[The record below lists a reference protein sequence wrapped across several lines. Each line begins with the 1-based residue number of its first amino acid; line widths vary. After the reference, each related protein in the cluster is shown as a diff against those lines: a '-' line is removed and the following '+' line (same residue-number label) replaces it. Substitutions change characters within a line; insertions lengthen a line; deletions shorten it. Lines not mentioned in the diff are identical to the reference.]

1 MKSKPWRFSFSS
13 MILFTSV
20 TFLLGVRSF
29 LSFLRKIDE
38 YAICD
43 EGLFCWILFNVSMIA
58 SLSASGLLLFMS
70 FAPAWTTIMLLSDLP
85 TRIKNRKSH
94 RTPITSTA
102 KSWKTLKEKISNKHH
117 KQTKAKVRTCKTI
130 ETKVHRERE
139 TERTKSI

>member
-1 MKSKPWRFSFSS
+1 

-70 FAPAWTTIMLLSDLP
+70 FVPAWTTIMSLSDLP
-85 TRIKNRKSH
+85 TCCVAYLILD
-94 RTPITSTA
+94 PPLAIIST
-102 KSWKTLKEKISNKHH
+102 
-117 KQTKAKVRTCKTI
+117 
-130 ETKVHRERE
+130 
-139 TERTKSI
+139 